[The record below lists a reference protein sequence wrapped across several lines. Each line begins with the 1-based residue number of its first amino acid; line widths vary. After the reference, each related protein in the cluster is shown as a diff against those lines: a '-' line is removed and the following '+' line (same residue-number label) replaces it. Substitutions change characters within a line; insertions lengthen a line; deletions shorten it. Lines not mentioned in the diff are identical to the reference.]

1 MDGYPQ
7 APTAPAAPRPLTT
20 TLPGQLV
27 SIGARVDLRREQVVV
42 EIERYRIQGALHLP
56 AEGYRSR
63 LSDYMNQ
70 RETEFLPMSDCK
82 ITTLETHQER
92 SVPFM
97 LVARRHVRLIAPLD
111 EAEDQIA

>member
-1 MDGYPQ
+1 M
-7 APTAPAAPRPLTT
+7 
-20 TLPGQLV
+20 
-27 SIGARVDLRREQVVV
+27 DLRREQVVV

-70 RETEFLPMSDCK
+70 REAEFLPMTDCTV
-82 ITTLETHQER
+82 TTLETEAQQA
-92 SVPFM
+92 VPFL

-111 EAEDQIA
+111 AAEDRLS

>member
-1 MDGYPQ
+1 
-7 APTAPAAPRPLTT
+7 
-20 TLPGQLV
+20 
-27 SIGARVDLRREQVVV
+27 VDLRREQVVV

-70 RETEFLPMSDCK
+70 REAEFLPMTDC
-82 ITTLETHQER
+82 TVTPVDGTEER
-92 SVPFM
+92 SVPFL

-111 EAEDQIA
+111 AAADQIL

>member
-1 MDGYPQ
+1 
-7 APTAPAAPRPLTT
+7 
-20 TLPGQLV
+20 
-27 SIGARVDLRREQVVV
+27 VDLRREQVVV

-70 RETEFLPMSDCK
+70 REAEFLPMTDC
-82 ITTLETHQER
+82 TVSTLETGVER
-92 SVPFM
+92 ALPFM

-111 EAEDQIA
+111 VEGDRLP